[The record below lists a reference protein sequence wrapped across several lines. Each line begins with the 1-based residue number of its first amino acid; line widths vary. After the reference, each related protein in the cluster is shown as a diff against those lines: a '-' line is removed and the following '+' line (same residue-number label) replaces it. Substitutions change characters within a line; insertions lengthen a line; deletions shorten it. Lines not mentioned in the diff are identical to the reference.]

1 MKWLIAC
8 LLAGCSAAPPM
19 MVPADLAIAET
30 PDMAMQQPT
39 PDMVTPPVMLDP
51 TPGKY
56 VGTCDGSGGAAL
68 DAVHFLDLNDEEQQ
82 VRVYTRGMNTAASQ
96 SLDLTAGLG
105 LTAGDEADFE
115 DAARVGNRI
124 YVTSSHG
131 RDKNGKLAPARHR
144 LFALDV
150 NALGVVGYSSTL
162 LADVL
167 DATRWTKPDNAV
179 IALLQNAS
187 KLGTNT
193 DPDLAP
199 EVNGVNIEGLAQLPP
214 NRLVIGFRNPLSAG
228 KTILVTL
235 LNADAMLTGARAQIG
250 EAFVLDLGGAGVR
263 SMVWS
268 DTHHALLILA
278 GLRIYK
284 WDGVGQPVM
293 AATLTAAADT
303 APEALIAYPN
313 TLDVQVL
320 FDQGDL
326 MIGGD
331 TCKKAAAGQRYFF
344 DRIVHV
350 P

>member
-1 MKWLIAC
+1 MKWLILC
-8 LLAGCSAAPPM
+8 LLAGCSSDPPAM
-19 MVPADLAIAET
+19 TPDDLAIVES
-30 PDMAMQQPT
+30 PDLAMQQPT

-56 VGTCDGSGGAAL
+56 TGTCDGSGGVAL
-68 DAVHFLDLNDEEQQ
+68 DAQHFLDLNDEEQQ
-82 VRVYTRGMNTAASQ
+82 VRIYTRGMNAGATQSVDISTGIGLVAS
-96 SLDLTAGLG
+96 
-105 LTAGDEADFE
+105 DEADFE

-124 YVTSSHG
+124 YAIGSHG
-131 RDKNGKLAPARHR
+131 RDKDGKLAPARR
-144 LFALDV
+144 RFFALDV
-150 NALGVVGYSSTL
+150 NGMSVVGYSSTL
-162 LADVL
+162 LADMI
-167 DATRWTKPDNAV
+167 DAARWTKPDNA
-179 IALLQNAS
+179 IITLLQNAS

-199 EVNGVNIEGLAQLPP
+199 EVNGVNIEGLGQLPP

-228 KTILVTL
+228 KTILLTL
-235 LNADAMLTGARAQIG
+235 TNADAMFTGARAQIG

-293 AATLTAAADT
+293 AATLTAPTNT
-303 APEALIAYPN
+303 APEALISYPN

-326 MIGGD
+326 IIGAD

-344 DRIVHV
+344 DQIVHV